1 MSHDPEMTVAG
12 ARLLQAGRRLAGRS
26 GAAHFDRTNICD
38 EAGLPPE
45 TVDAAFGDYAQF
57 ECALLGALLDDVR
70 DTVTR
75 VTTNMAPGIPRLKLS
90 IETYLESSLMQPA
103 ISAIARRRRN
113 TQPGEAVLRARI
125 AGFTLMMELELCAIQ
140 WPHPAE
146 TAQLFTQAVL
156 DIAAAEAQAGKR
168 QYGLREI
175 LFGYFRSGP

>member
-1 MSHDPEMTVAG
+1 MSHDPEITAAS

-26 GAAHFDRTNICD
+26 GAAHFDRTDICD

-45 TVDAAFGDYAQF
+45 TVDAAFGDYARF

-70 DTVTR
+70 DTVAR

-103 ISAIARRRRN
+103 ISAMARRHRN
-113 TQPGEAVLRARI
+113 SRSGEAVLRARI
-125 AGFTLMMELELCAIQ
+125 AGFTLMMELELCAIG
-140 WPHPAE
+140 WPHPSE
-146 TAQLFTQAVL
+146 TAQLFTQVVL
-156 DIAAAEAQAGKR
+156 DIAAAEAEARRR
-168 QYGLREI
+168 QLGLREV